1 MASQA
6 KEQLHKVF
14 TYGTL
19 KTGQSNHHELTDPEH
34 GQCKLLGTGRTQQTF
49 PLVLPSNYD
58 YPFLLNKEGLGHV
71 SVLIIVMEWQS
82 QWKVIENKNASQ

>member
-6 KEQLHKVF
+6 KEKLHKVF

-19 KTGQSNHHELTDPEH
+19 KTGQSNHHELKDPEH
-34 GQCKLLGTGRTQQTF
+34 GRCKLLGTGKTQQTF

-71 SVLIIVMEWQS
+71 SVLIVIMKWLS
-82 QWKVIENKNASQ
+82 QWKVSKKNRL